1 MITREETTPKQL
13 KQTER
18 PEQLKEPG
26 QTERP
31 EQAKQTGQSERPE
44 QLKQPEQTEQPKQLE
59 QQEQIKQPK
68 QLKQK
73 KQTEQTEQSIQSE
86 KLKQPEQEKQ
96 PEQLEQTKKSEQSE
110 KLKQKR
116 QLKQQRQ
123 LRQQKHNREHIRITF
138 HMAWPSIV
146 ESFFV
151 AFAGLVD
158 SLMVSSL
165 GAYAVAAVGLTT
177 QPKFLGLSLFFASNV
192 AISALVARRRG
203 EENPEEANRIL
214 CTALLFILIMGT
226 VLSVLLVAFASPIIR
241 LCGSTAET
249 HNSAVAYFRIIMGGM
264 IFNCIQMGIN
274 SAQRGAGNTKI
285 TMRTNV
291 TSNTVNII
299 FNYLLINGHFG
310 FPALGI
316 HGAALA
322 TVLGTAVACI
332 MSIVSILK
340 SDRFISL
347 PYILQNKVWPA
358 ARTLHNLIHVGYS
371 VFFEQVL
378 MRIGFM
384 MTAIMAA
391 KQGTDAMAAHQV
403 GMNIMGLSFSFGDG
417 LQAAA
422 VALIGRSL
430 GAGDGKMAK
439 EFGSICR
446 MFGGVISVCLAVL
459 YFFGA
464 RPLMSLFFED
474 GHIVELGVG
483 IMRVII
489 FVVAFQISQV
499 VYMGCLRGAGDT
511 LYTAVAST
519 VSVTFIR
526 TAGSYL
532 GGYAFGGGIVGI
544 WFGVLADQISRFLFA
559 SARFKKGKWT
569 QIKI

>member
-1 MITREETTPKQL
+1 MEREQDRAKRPKHS
-13 KQTER
+13 
-18 PEQLKEPG
+18 KE
-26 QTERP
+26 
-31 EQAKQTGQSERPE
+31 
-44 QLKQPEQTEQPKQLE
+44 
-59 QQEQIKQPK
+59 
-68 QLKQK
+68 
-73 KQTEQTEQSIQSE
+73 
-86 KLKQPEQEKQ
+86 
-96 PEQLEQTKKSEQSE
+96 
-110 KLKQKR
+110 
-116 QLKQQRQ
+116 
-123 LRQQKHNREHIRITF
+123 NIRITF
-138 HMAWPSIV
+138 NMAWPSIV

-165 GAYAVAAVGLTT
+165 GSYAVAAVGLTT
-177 QPKFLGLSLFFASNV
+177 QPKFMGLSLFVAANV

-203 EENPEEANRIL
+203 EEKTEEANRIL
-214 CTALLFILIMGT
+214 STAVALIFAAAII
-226 VLSVLLVAFASPIIR
+226 LSVVFVIFAGPIIS
-241 LCGSTAET
+241 LCGSTPET
-249 HNSAVAYFRIIMGGM
+249 HDSAVVYFQIVMGGM
-264 IFNCIQMGIN
+264 LFNCIQMGIN
-274 SAQRGAGNTKI
+274 SAQRGVGNTKI

-316 HGAALA
+316 RGAALA
-322 TVLGTAVACI
+322 TVLGTVVASV
-332 MSIVSILK
+332 MSVLSILNP
-340 SDRFISL
+340 DGFISL
-347 PYILQNKVWPA
+347 PYIMKNKIRPA
-358 ARTLHNLIHVGYS
+358 AKTLLNLIHVGYS

-384 MTAIMAA
+384 LTAIMAA

-403 GMNIMGLSFSFGDG
+403 GMNIMGLTFSFGDG

-430 GAGDGKMAK
+430 GAGDAK
-439 EFGSICR
+439 LAREYGGICR
-446 MFGGVISVCLAVL
+446 MFGGVISACLAVI

-464 RPLMSLFFED
+464 GPLMRLFFEEE
-474 GHIVELGVG
+474 HIVTIGVS

-489 FVVAFQISQV
+489 LVVIFQISQV

-511 LYTAVAST
+511 FYTAIAST

-532 GGYAFGGGIVGI
+532 GGYVLGFGIVGI

-559 SARFKKGKWT
+559 SARFKKGEWT
-569 QIKI
+569 KIKI

>member
-1 MITREETTPKQL
+1 MTIQTKSPK
-13 KQTER
+13 
-18 PEQLKEPG
+18 
-26 QTERP
+26 
-31 EQAKQTGQSERPE
+31 
-44 QLKQPEQTEQPKQLE
+44 
-59 QQEQIKQPK
+59 KQPK
-68 QLKQK
+68 H
-73 KQTEQTEQSIQSE
+73 S
-86 KLKQPEQEKQ
+86 
-96 PEQLEQTKKSEQSE
+96 
-110 KLKQKR
+110 
-116 QLKQQRQ
+116 
-123 LRQQKHNREHIRITF
+123 RENIRITF
-138 HMAWPSIV
+138 NMAWPSII

-158 SLMVSSL
+158 SLMVSSM

-177 QPKFLGLSLFFASNV
+177 QPKFIGLSLFVAVNV

-203 EENPEEANRIL
+203 EEKPEEANRIL
-214 CTALLFILIMGT
+214 STSIVFIVIAAII
-226 VLSVLLVAFASPIIR
+226 LSILLVTFANPIIH
-241 LCGSTAET
+241 LCGSTPET
-249 HNSAVAYFRIIMGGM
+249 HDSAVVYFRIIMGGM

-299 FNYLLINGHFG
+299 FNYLLIGGHFG

-322 TVLGTAVACI
+322 TVLGTVVASV
-332 MSIVSILK
+332 MSVLSILNP
-340 SDRFISL
+340 DGFISI
-347 PYILQNKVWPA
+347 PYILKNKVWPA
-358 ARTLHNLIHVGYS
+358 AKTLHNLIHVGYS
-371 VFFEQVL
+371 VFFEQIL

-384 MTAIMAA
+384 LTAIMAA
-391 KQGTDAMAAHQV
+391 RQGTDAMAAHQV

-430 GAGDGKMAK
+430 GAGDEKLAK
-439 EFGSICR
+439 EFGNICR
-446 MFGGVISVCLAVL
+446 MFGAFFSVCLAVI

-464 RPLMSLFFED
+464 YPLMNLFFEEE
-474 GHIVELGVG
+474 HIIAIGVS

-489 FVVAFQISQV
+489 FVVAFQITQV

-511 LYTAVAST
+511 LYTAIAST

-526 TAGSYL
+526 TLGSWL
-532 GGYAFGGGIVGI
+532 GGYVLGFGIVGI
-544 WFGVLADQISRFLFA
+544 WLGVLADQISRFLFA
-559 SARFKKGKWT
+559 SIRFKQGKWT